1 MKNSGF
7 TRLLRSLAKYRL
19 LIIGML
25 LSSAVGNTML
35 LLAPRHIAKAIDLIA
50 PLNGDYSLL
59 LQELV
64 ILGALYVSGGIFTW
78 LSMVLANSAAN
89 RTVRDLRNQLFE
101 KLARLPLGYFDNN
114 PRGDMISRFTNDI
127 NAISDGLNQGVI
139 QLVSGIITVVLSL
152 VFMLTLN
159 PYVTLV
165 AVFVMP
171 ISFLIGFSITKYGKS
186 KFKEQSRVLGQLN
199 GYAEETI
206 SSHHTVKA
214 FGYEKAADTRFGEI
228 NRQLYECGYRAQFAS
243 ALVNPSTRFVNNIAY
258 VLVGVLGIIAVLR
271 NTLTVGGVAGFLTYT
286 AQFSKPFNEITAVTM
301 QLQLAM
307 ASARRV
313 FGLLDEEELR
323 QSTVSENLPGGLGLV
338 EFKDVCFSYQPETPL
353 IKNLNL
359 SVRPGETIAI
369 VGPTGAGK
377 TTLVNLL
384 MRFYEIDSGSI
395 LIDGEDITSLTRES
409 LRRSFGMVL
418 QDTWL
423 FSGTVRDNIAY
434 GKPKATDI
442 EIEQAARAAHAHSF
456 IRRLPDGYN
465 TPITEDGGNL
475 SQGQKQLLTIA
486 RAMLLDPPM
495 LILDEATSSVDI
507 VTEIRIQ
514 RAFRKLMQG
523 KTTFIIAHRLSTIRD
538 ADRILVLNQGDV
550 VEQGSHSELLGLGGF
565 YSRLYQSQFAPSE

>member
-395 LIDGEDITSLTRES
+395 LIGGEDITSLTRES

-434 GKPKATDI
+434 GKPKAIDI

>member
-395 LIDGEDITSLTRES
+395 LIGGEDITSLTRES

-434 GKPKATDI
+434 PMVITLPSPRMA
-442 EIEQAARAAHAHSF
+442 EIF
-456 IRRLPDGYN
+456 RRDKN
-465 TPITEDGGNL
+465 
-475 SQGQKQLLTIA
+475 
-486 RAMLLDPPM
+486 
-495 LILDEATSSVDI
+495 SS
-507 VTEIRIQ
+507 
-514 RAFRKLMQG
+514 
-523 KTTFIIAHRLSTIRD
+523 
-538 ADRILVLNQGDV
+538 
-550 VEQGSHSELLGLGGF
+550 
-565 YSRLYQSQFAPSE
+565 